1 MQRNKKAKNFLP
13 KPIYPGGNKALK
25 QFISE
30 TLTYPPEALKA
41 KKEGV
46 VRIKIAI
53 NYKGNVVD
61 TQLMTHLGHGCDQEA
76 DRIVRLMQWEIDK
89 KIRKGKVLFHKTLN
103 IHFKLP
109 KASKSTPKKKVQKK
123 APSTQIKYN
132 IVTPPKPSTTKPKPA
147 SITYTITY

>member
-30 TLTYPPEALKA
+30 TITYPPEALASKI
-41 KKEGV
+41 EGV

-53 NYKGNVVD
+53 NFKGKVVD
-61 TQLMTHLGHGCDQEA
+61 AQIMTHLSHGCDEEA
-76 DRIVRLMQWEIDK
+76 DRIARLMQWEIDK

-109 KASKSTPKKKVQKK
+109 KATIATPKKKIEKK
-123 APSTQIKYN
+123 TLSTQITYN
-132 IVTPPKPSTTKPKPA
+132 IVSPSKPSSTSKPA
-147 SITYTITY
+147 TITYTIKY